1 MNYVCVSMLAQKD
14 QCYHHDFRQQLFFH
28 HNVVSFSLTLP
39 SRFPQMSFYPNG
51 AIYVFSQ
58 RPRADSI
65 PHSTHKSHSASDCSN
80 LPKGL
85 NGSPQWKAEAPNSQ
99 ERLGT
104 LQQRGQTCFYTSSLQ
119 GSRCA
124 FLWGPNGSGP
134 QDTEKRGQTASSYAE
149 APRQAAVT
157 LTGHS
162 STWVGCTDNKATI
175 YENTN
180 CVPCVQCH

>member
-1 MNYVCVSMLAQKD
+1 MNNHVRVSMLAQKD
-14 QCYHHDFRQQLFFH
+14 KRYHHDFRQQLFSIRMWL
-28 HNVVSFSLTLP
+28 SFSLTLL

-65 PHSTHKSHSASDCSN
+65 PHSTHKGHSDSDWSN
-80 LPKGL
+80 LPKGI
-85 NGSPQWKAEAPNSQ
+85 NKSPQWKAEASNSQ

-104 LQQRGQTCFYTSSLQ
+104 LQQRGEMCFYTYSLQ

-175 YENTN
+175 
-180 CVPCVQCH
+180 